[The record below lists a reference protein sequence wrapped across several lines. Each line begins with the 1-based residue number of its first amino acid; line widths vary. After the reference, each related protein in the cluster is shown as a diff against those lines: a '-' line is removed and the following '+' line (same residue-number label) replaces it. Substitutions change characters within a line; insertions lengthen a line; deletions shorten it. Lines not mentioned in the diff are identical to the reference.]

1 MAGET
6 IEKIKQ
12 KELEAAEIVKEATDE
27 AYKIILNAREKKTEF
42 INEKD
47 KLLEKEEIQIK
58 EKYNKEM
65 QEVLK
70 QIEDEEQREIEK
82 INTLCK
88 ENHKKAKQFISSEI
102 VKE

>member
-1 MAGET
+1 
-6 IEKIKQ
+6 
-12 KELEAAEIVKEATDE
+12 
-27 AYKIILNAREKKTEF
+27 
-42 INEKD
+42 
-47 KLLEKEEIQIK
+47 
-58 EKYNKEM
+58 M

-82 INTLCK
+82 INTFCK

>member
-1 MAGET
+1 MSIST
-6 IEKIKQ
+6 
-12 KELEAAEIVKEATDE
+12 
-27 AYKIILNAREKKTEF
+27 
-42 INEKD
+42 KD

-88 ENHKKAKQFISSEI
+88 ENHSLKLF
-102 VKE
+102 

>member
-82 INTLCK
+82 INMLCK
-88 ENHKKAKQFISSEI
+88 VNHKKAKQFISSEI

>member
-70 QIEDEEQREIEK
+70 QIEDEEQ
-82 INTLCK
+82 
-88 ENHKKAKQFISSEI
+88 
-102 VKE
+102 

>member
-47 KLLEKEEIQIK
+47 KLLEKEEIQRK

-82 INTLCK
+82 INTFCK